1 MELFKTGAEFLGVH
15 TPKFSSPQKNLKMAC
30 ILYVNAITDF
40 MSNFS
45 EKKTNIVSLN
55 LVCETT

>member
-15 TPKFSSPQKNLKMAC
+15 TPKFSSTQKNLKMAC
-30 ILYVNAITDF
+30 ILYVNAIIDF

-45 EKKTNIVSLN
+45 EKNNIASLN